1 MAFVE
6 HRAGDETMN
15 THNEREENHPSHQ
28 LPAILRII
36 DYRDPEM
43 ERAWAEL
50 RRKRQ
55 LDGYTER
62 CNVTGEDWEYMGTC
76 IPADATRLIVH
87 TFRHRCAL
95 GGSPRAVAAVKPIDR
110 SHSLHADRSIYV
122 NVPASAKYTKGAR
135 S

>member
-1 MAFVE
+1 MTTTNDE
-6 HRAGDETMN
+6 HDGEHYTSRLLPGD
-15 THNEREENHPSHQ
+15 
-28 LPAILRII
+28 LRII
-36 DYRDPEM
+36 DYRDPEL

-50 RRKRQ
+50 YKKRG
-55 LDGYTER
+55 LTEEYENRTER
-62 CNVTGEDWEYMGTC
+62 CNVTGEEWEYMGTC
-76 IPADATRLIVH
+76 IPADDRLIVH

-122 NVPASAKYTKGAR
+122 NIVASAKYTKAVR